1 MLQQIAP
8 KFGRIWNG
16 KEQAASTTRSF
27 VNVSGVKFNHNN
39 VLPLLQVQNS
49 ADDPYKRPLRL
60 LEPPSDWSILVSK
73 LVARDH
79 AAVMVCG
86 PKGAGKST
94 FCRMLANALLSSMPV
109 QQRNVKTTQ
118 SSNYVA
124 FLDLDPGQ
132 PEYSPPGE
140 ISLHKIKAY
149 NFGPP
154 FVHPTSQSS
163 NECISAH
170 HFGYFSPKEDPY
182 HYHRCAIDLF
192 SHYKNMSANNLL
204 CPLIVNC
211 SGWIQGSGLELLDN
225 FVRDLNLTD
234 VVYMSTTG
242 PKEVVNVLC
251 EATTMANVHLHEL
264 ISHASEIATRTAADM
279 RTMQTLSYFHLDEP
293 EGDNLRW
300 NQAPIASL
308 PPVVVRYTGQK
319 PDIFATMILGDKQ
332 SPDFLETIL
341 DGSIVGV
348 VVIDEDLALKLGVDS
363 LGVDPDIDH
372 GISGGNAIPQNWD
385 STQSIGAAQH
395 EPENMPPSL
404 HRNANEIPYLSTQH
418 HTTPPLPPSHSHSL
432 GQALIRAI
440 DTTNKTFHISTP
452 IPAPIIQN
460 ILKQGRQKIVLVRG
474 KLDTPTWA
482 YAEQFEFEKARR
494 RRLESEGGL
503 EGGYEADDV
512 REWAGRQPWACVG
525 DGGRSGSGRV
535 RRVRRDLRYK
545 GQNGGVV

>member
-1 MLQQIAP
+1 
-8 KFGRIWNG
+8 
-16 KEQAASTTRSF
+16 
-27 VNVSGVKFNHNN
+27 
-39 VLPLLQVQNS
+39 VQNS

-73 LVARDH
+73 LIARDH

-94 FCRMLANALLSSMPV
+94 FCRMLANALLSNMPV
-109 QQRNVKTTQ
+109 QQRNIKTTQ

-140 ISLHKIKAY
+140 ISLHMIKAY

-154 FVHPTSQSS
+154 FVHPSSQSS
-163 NECISAH
+163 NECVSAH
-170 HFGYFSPKEDPY
+170 HFGYISPKEDPY

-192 SHYKNMSANNLL
+192 SHYKSMSANNPL
-204 CPLIVNC
+204 CPLIVNS

-225 FVRDLNLTD
+225 FVRDLDLTD
-234 VVYMSTTG
+234 VIYMSTTG

-251 EATTMANVHLHEL
+251 EATAMANVHLHEL
-264 ISHASEIATRTAADM
+264 TSHASEVATRTAADM
-279 RTMQTLSYFHLDEP
+279 RMMQTLSYFHLDEP
-293 EGDNLRW
+293 DGDNLRW
-300 NQAPIASL
+300 NPAPIASL
-308 PPVVVRYTGQK
+308 PPVVVRYAGEK
-319 PDIFATMILGDKQ
+319 PDIFATMILGDEQ

-348 VVIDEDLALKLGVDS
+348 VVIDEDLALALDGNKVVHNIAS
-363 LGVDPDIDH
+363 LEVDPDVDD
-372 GISGGNAIPQNWD
+372 GTSRGNTISDPRD
-385 STQSIGAAQH
+385 STQSKDTVQH
-395 EPENMPPSL
+395 EPEKLPPTL
-404 HRNANEIPYLSTQH
+404 LRNANGIPYLTSQH

-440 DTTNKTFHISTP
+440 DTATKTFHLSTP
-452 IPAPIIQN
+452 IPSPIIQN
-460 ILKQGRQKIVLVRG
+460 ILSEGRQKIVLVRG

-482 YAEQFEFEKARR
+482 YAEQFEFERARR

-512 REWAGRQPWACVG
+512 RVWAGRQPWACVG
-525 DGGRSGSGRV
+525 GGGRSGSGRV
-535 RRVRRDLRYK
+535 RRVRRNLRYK
-545 GQNGGVV
+545 GQSGGVV